1 MSDYLMQTY
10 VLHAGCLIT
19 KSSETSVH
27 GDTRWLGSAFLFS
40 LVFGKRLLRTR
51 KVLLYFISLIKFV
64 TKSQFIG
71 HDFLFFLRL
80 PYRVLLYVFLEP
92 VQAGLL
98 LLSIRLLSFGM
109 VYKHDSFDVVV
120 SVPDILTLLDEIVN
134 MVESIC
140 DHAWGS
146 TKCINV

>member
-1 MSDYLMQTY
+1 M
-10 VLHAGCLIT
+10 
-19 KSSETSVH
+19 
-27 GDTRWLGSAFLFS
+27 
-40 LVFGKRLLRTR
+40 
-51 KVLLYFISLIKFV
+51 LLYFISLIKFV

-140 DHAWGS
+140 DHA
-146 TKCINV
+146 